1 MSGYKFGKTS
11 SLFDPVTGEWVG
23 QIDLRGNEQIGLN
36 AAQAAATQALVSK
49 ALILVSGTVGATSG
63 WLGAATYPERFGFQL
78 VSGTAVVVVEGSNDQ
93 STVAGTIMTASLDT
107 IGSIQSPPISHP
119 YLYMRATVQSGAGT
133 VNVTRGA

>member
-1 MSGYKFGKTS
+1 MCSSDLSGQS
-11 SLFDPVTGEWVG
+11 AG
-23 QIDLRGNEQIGLN
+23 QPLRLGGPLT
-36 AAQAAATQALVSK
+36 AAQVAATQALVSK

-107 IGSIQSPPISHP
+107 TGSIQSTPISHP